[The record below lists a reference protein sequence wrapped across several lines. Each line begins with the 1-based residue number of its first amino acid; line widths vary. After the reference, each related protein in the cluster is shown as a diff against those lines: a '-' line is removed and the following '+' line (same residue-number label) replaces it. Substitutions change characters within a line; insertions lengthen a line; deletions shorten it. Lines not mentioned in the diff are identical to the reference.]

1 MEVRA
6 TKDQIEAFIGSILW
20 KDIKRE
26 LGYWKKGFSQE
37 LMSIIGDAE
46 TENPSTA
53 AVLTHMGDIYGRV
66 KAVDYLLELP
76 KIFLQ
81 ILEDETEDKED
92 R

>member
-6 TKDQIEAFIGSILW
+6 TRDQIEEFLNSILW

-26 LGYWKKGFSQE
+26 LGYWKKGFSGE
-37 LMSIIGDAE
+37 MMGIVSIAE
-46 TENPSTA
+46 AENPSTA
-53 AVLTHMGDIYGRV
+53 AVLMHMGDINGRI

-76 KIFLQ
+76 KVFLQ
-81 ILEDETEDKED
+81 VLEDEAVDKED

>member
-6 TKDQIEAFIGSILW
+6 TKDQIEDFLTSILW

-26 LGYWKKGFSQE
+26 LGYWKKGFNQE
-37 LMSIIGDAE
+37 LMNIVSDSE
-46 TENPSTA
+46 TDNHSTA
-53 AVLTHMGDIYGRV
+53 TVLMHMGDIHGRI

-76 KIFLQ
+76 KVFLQ
-81 ILEDETEDKED
+81 ILEDKADDKED

>member
-6 TKDQIEAFIGSILW
+6 TRDQVEEFLNSILW

-26 LGYWKKGFSQE
+26 LGYWKKGFNQE
-37 LMSIIGDAE
+37 LMGIVSDSI

-53 AVLTHMGDIYGRV
+53 TVLMHMGEIHGRV

-81 ILEDETEDKED
+81 ILEDEADDKED

>member
-6 TKDQIEAFIGSILW
+6 TRDQIEEFLNSILW

-26 LGYWKKGFSQE
+26 LGYWKKGFSGE
-37 LMSIIGDAE
+37 MMGIVSSAE
-46 TENPSTA
+46 AENPSTA
-53 AVLTHMGDIYGRV
+53 AVLMHMGDINGRI

-76 KIFLQ
+76 KVFLQ
-81 ILEDETEDKED
+81 ILEDEAIDKED